1 MGPLY
6 LFRVALLRRLLTAG
20 LFAVV
25 AGTESRSPRQKK
37 IMQLQFS
44 FLANLSFSVDGSP
57 TVEEAA
63 ALHLDPRHRFLS
75 SGPESL
81 TETEAISIILGE
93 RDYHLATRLL
103 VSFGSLTALSRAS
116 LAQLSPLLGK
126 VMAMRLM
133 AAFRLGPLSSLGQLA
148 GAPIDGP
155 ERLYDLFAQELRLA
169 DREILAVALLDTR
182 FRLIKKEQIS
192 VGILNEAL
200 AHPREI
206 LKPAIVHSAYAFALV
221 HNHPSGDPAPSDA
234 DMRLTRQIKEAA
246 NVLRINFLDHVI
258 VGQPAPGQTGYFSF
272 KEAGII

>member
-1 MGPLY
+1 
-6 LFRVALLRRLLTAG
+6 
-20 LFAVV
+20 
-25 AGTESRSPRQKK
+25 
-37 IMQLQFS
+37 MQQQFS
-44 FLANLSFSVDGSP
+44 FLANLSSSLNGLP

-63 ALHLDPRHRFLS
+63 ALYLDPRHRFLS
-75 SGPESL
+75 NGADAL
-81 TETEAISIILGE
+81 NETEAIALILGE
-93 RDYHLATRLL
+93 RNYHLATRLL

-126 VMAMRLM
+126 ARAMRLM

-148 GAPIDGP
+148 GAPIDSP
-155 ERLYDLFAQELRLA
+155 DRVYDLFAQELRLA

-234 DMRLTRQIKEAA
+234 DMRLTRQINEAA
-246 NVLRINFLDHVI
+246 RVLHISFLDHVI
-258 VGQPAPGQTGYFSF
+258 IGQPSPGQTGYFSF

>member
-1 MGPLY
+1 
-6 LFRVALLRRLLTAG
+6 
-20 LFAVV
+20 
-25 AGTESRSPRQKK
+25 
-37 IMQLQFS
+37 MQLQFS
-44 FLANLSFSVDGSP
+44 FLANLSSSIDGSP

-63 ALHLDPRHRFLS
+63 ALYLDPRHRFLS
-75 SGPESL
+75 SGAEAL
-81 TETEAISIILGE
+81 NETEAISLILDE

-126 VMAMRLM
+126 ARAMRFM

-148 GAPIDGP
+148 GAPIDSP
-155 ERLYDLFAQELRLA
+155 ERVYDLFAPELRLA
-169 DREILAVALLDTR
+169 DREVLAVALLDTR

-206 LKPAIVHSAYAFALV
+206 LKPALVHSAYAFTLV
-221 HNHPSGDPAPSDA
+221 HNHPSGDPNPSDA
-234 DMRLTRQIKEAA
+234 DFRLTRQISEAA
-246 NVLRINFLDHVI
+246 RVLHIIFLDHVI

>member
-1 MGPLY
+1 M
-6 LFRVALLRRLLTAG
+6 
-20 LFAVV
+20 
-25 AGTESRSPRQKK
+25 
-37 IMQLQFS
+37 
-44 FLANLSFSVDGSP
+44 DGSP

-63 ALHLDPRHRFLS
+63 ALYLDPRDRFLS
-75 SGPESL
+75 SGPEAL
-81 TETEAISIILGE
+81 TETEAISLILGE

-126 VMAMRLM
+126 ARAMRLM

-148 GAPIDGP
+148 GAPIDSP
-155 ERLYDLFAQELRLA
+155 DRVYDLFAQELRLA

-206 LKPAIVHSAYAFALV
+206 LKPPIIHSAYAFALV
-221 HNHPSGDPAPSDA
+221 HNHPSGDPNPSDP
-234 DMRLTRQIKEAA
+234 DIRLTRQINEAA
-246 NVLRINFLDHVI
+246 RVLHINFLDHVI
-258 VGQPAPGQTGYFSF
+258 VGLPAPGQTGYFSF

>member
-1 MGPLY
+1 
-6 LFRVALLRRLLTAG
+6 
-20 LFAVV
+20 
-25 AGTESRSPRQKK
+25 
-37 IMQLQFS
+37 MQLQFS
-44 FLANLSFSVDGSP
+44 FLANLSSSIDGSP

-63 ALHLDPRHRFLS
+63 ALYLDPRHRFLS
-75 SGPESL
+75 SGAEAL
-81 TETEAISIILGE
+81 NETEAISLILDE

-126 VMAMRLM
+126 ARAMRFM

-148 GAPIDGP
+148 GAPIDSP
-155 ERLYDLFAQELRLA
+155 ERVYDLFAPELRLA
-169 DREILAVALLDTR
+169 DREVLAVALLDTR

-206 LKPAIVHSAYAFALV
+206 LKPAIVHSAYAFTLV
-221 HNHPSGDPAPSDA
+221 HNHPSGDPNPSDA
-234 DMRLTRQIKEAA
+234 DFRLTRQINEAA
-246 NVLRINFLDHVI
+246 RVLHISFLDHVI
-258 VGQPAPGQTGYFSF
+258 IGQPAPGQTGYFSF